1 METKKSSKANLEKDI
16 SLNFLMGIVVGLAI
30 LFVGFEWG
38 EKDIEVATSSGVA
51 DIIIEEE
58 IDATIQEEE
67 PPPPPPEPE
76 IPKEMDIITVV
87 EDQMEVESIDF
98 TSEDDASH
106 AQVEVF
112 TPSQGIVEEEE
123 EMDENHVWEYVDK
136 MPEFPGGKDVLTKW
150 IADNTNYPQIA
161 IENGYTGVVY
171 CSFVVNTDGSVV
183 DVTVARGSHIYLD
196 REALRVLNM
205 LPKFIPGEQMG
216 KPVRVKYSVPVRF
229 SLSQQR

>member
-87 EDQMEVESIDF
+87 EDQMEVESFDF

-123 EMDENHVWEYVDK
+123 EMDENHVYEVVDK
-136 MPEFPGGKDVLTKW
+136 PPQFLHGDIIKW
-150 IADNTNYPQIA
+150 INDNSNYPQIA
-161 IENGYTGVVY
+161 IENGYQGTVL
-171 CSFVVNTDGSVV
+171 CSFVVNADGSVV
-183 DVTVARGSHIYLD
+183 DIKVDRSANYYLD
-196 REALRVLNM
+196 REALRVLGM
-205 LPKFIPGEQMG
+205 LPKFAPGEQMG
-216 KPVRVKYSVPVRF
+216 KPVRVKFSVPVKFR
-229 SLSQQR
+229 LDTR